1 MDVLDQA
8 RALEAQGRSV
18 IHMEIGQPGTG
29 APAGALAALARGLP
43 DDPMGYSVALGLPAL
58 RAGIAA
64 LYKRWYGVDLDPARV
79 VVTAGSSGAFVL
91 AFTALFDAGA
101 RVGLGEPGYPS
112 YRQIL
117 RALSLTPVG
126 LPTSLENRLQPVPA
140 DFAGGELDGLIVASP
155 GNPSGTMLDLAAMRA
170 LIEACAARGISFIS
184 DEIYH
189 GLHYDAPAVT
199 ALQVSDDVYVI
210 NSFSKYFSMTGWRV
224 GWMVVPPDHIRTVER
239 LAQNMFICPP
249 HASQIAALAALDCI
263 DELEANRATYAENRS
278 LMLEGLP
285 RAGFTRI
292 APPDGAF
299 YIYADVSELTEDSLA
314 FAGEILRGAGVA
326 VTPGLDFD
334 HVRGRQTL
342 RFSYAGAT
350 ADVAE
355 GLARLTAFMAGGG
368 GLVGGPGGGGVG
380 LAWGGAGIVGAGAA
394 GCGGVGNRRRR
405 GDAGAVAAGA
415 VAGAGAG

>member
-1 MDVLDQA
+1 MDRSRRGQVDPFIVMDVLDQA

-29 APAGALAALARGLP
+29 APAGALAALARALP

-140 DFAGGELDGLIVASP
+140 DFAGVELDGLIVASP

-355 GLARLTAFMAGGG
+355 GLARLTAFMAGR
-368 GLVGGPGGGGVG
+368 
-380 LAWGGAGIVGAGAA
+380 AA
-394 GCGGVGNRRRR
+394 
-405 GDAGAVAAGA
+405 
-415 VAGAGAG
+415 